1 MESPDINSFALLV
14 PLLLGIIEGLTE
26 FIPVSSTGHLILA
39 SHFIDLQGPS
49 VSTFEVFIQLG
60 AILAVVY
67 LYPHRF
73 RALFNFAHAKR
84 LESGRSES
92 GRLESASQPEF
103 AGWNSL
109 MLLGV
114 ASLPALI
121 VGALFHKAIKQSLF
135 SSGYVAAALIVGGV
149 LMFAVEKRQ
158 STPRVNRVEDI
169 TLKDAFLVGVFQ
181 ILSLWPGMS
190 RSGSTIVGGLFI
202 GLERQ
207 TAAEFSFLISVP
219 IMCAAVSYDL
229 YKSMAILSS
238 ADLLPFAIGFVTSFI
253 TAVFAIRFFVSLLS
267 KITLVPFA
275 IYRICLGLLV
285 FALLAKGSVWPL

>member
-1 MESPDINSFALLV
+1 MESPDINSVALLV
-14 PLLLGIIEGLTE
+14 PLFLGIIEGLTE

-39 SHFIDLQGPS
+39 SHFIDLQGPA

-73 RALFNFAHAKR
+73 RALFKFAHSKR
-84 LESGRSES
+84 LES
-92 GRLESASQPEF
+92 GRLESASHPEF
-103 AGWNSL
+103 AGWKSL

-121 VGALFHKAIKQSLF
+121 VGALCHKAIKQSLF

-149 LMFAVEKRQ
+149 LMVAVEKRQ
-158 STPRVNRVEDI
+158 RTPRVNRVEDI

-229 YKSMAILSS
+229 YKSMAVLSS
-238 ADLLPFAIGFVTSFI
+238 ADLLPFAIGFVASFI

-267 KITLVPFA
+267 KITLIPFA

-285 FALLAKGSVWPL
+285 IALLAKGSVWPL